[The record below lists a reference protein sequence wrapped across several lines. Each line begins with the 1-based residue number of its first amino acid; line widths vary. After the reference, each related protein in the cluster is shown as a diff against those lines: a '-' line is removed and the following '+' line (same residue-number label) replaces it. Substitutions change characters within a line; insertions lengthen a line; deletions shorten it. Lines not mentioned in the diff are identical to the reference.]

1 VVVLNEDGTV
11 HAVSL
16 LQQTQ
21 ALADALRTDAEIAA
35 GRLIAAAT
43 AEADSIRL
51 RVADLRAA
59 IPALEN
65 DLSLRRSLGQREL
78 AEAEGGLVQVR
89 MEANR
94 ILEDATT
101 RAAQI
106 GSMAEAQADEV
117 MARTQA
123 DAELA
128 RSVVLDQLN
137 QRVRGQEAAE
147 QQARAKLEDEF
158 TSRWAEWQAILE
170 QSRQEWSQEQ
180 AQARAEFDAKR
191 ENEQSEWQEQ
201 VNQHLAQFAAAEDEL
216 DLLRDQIVKERQA
229 ADLALAEH
237 YGIAEEERDQLMIN
251 ANAEAVAIRDEA
263 NRRLIEVEKLCAER
277 ADKAEVEAATYVS
290 QAKSLIT
297 QARTDADTIKA
308 KAKSQADQVISET
321 RAAVE
326 AAQQDAAALLNEAE
340 SQAEAMFNQAQ
351 VNAGT
356 MTTNAQTEVD
366 EAKLRAR
373 TIIADAEQQASK
385 LRDDWAAQATEISQ
399 QSAERTAQMR
409 AEAAR
414 LLSDARTEADAMRE
428 QARDMVEQARQETDQ
443 MAMWRDSV
451 LREISSLNGVIE
463 SLVAPAPG
471 PAPVTTTARPTVAR
485 QAAAA
490 APAPKPTTTRT
501 RTASPRLVQTST
513 PAAVKAPEPDPGLPS
528 RPVFRTTRRPPKSD
542 LDQASNIASLL
553 YDDDDEIETTELT
566 PSISEFLAKWSG
578 PQSARIAQK
587 LSTETTNTEE

>member
-78 AEAEGGLVQVR
+78 AEAESGLTQVR

-94 ILEDATT
+94 ILEDATA

-128 RSVVLDQLN
+128 RSVILDQLN
-137 QRVRGQEAAE
+137 NRVRGQEAAE
-147 QQARAKLEDEF
+147 QQARAQLEEEF
-158 TSRWAEWQAILE
+158 TSRWTQWQSILQQARDEWE
-170 QSRQEWSQEQ
+170 HEQ
-180 AQARAEFDAKR
+180 AQARDEFDA
-191 ENEQSEWQEQ
+191 ECAAEQAEWQSK
-201 VNQHLAQFAAAEDEL
+201 VAQHLAEFRAAESEL
-216 DLLRDQIVKERQA
+216 EALREQTTNERQA
-229 ADLALAEH
+229 ANVALAEH
-237 YGIAEEERDQLMIN
+237 YQLAEEERDQIL
-251 ANAEAVAIRDEA
+251 AEANDDAAAIRDDA
-263 NRRLIEVEKLCAER
+263 NQQLIDIERLCVDRAARAEE
-277 ADKAEVEAATYVS
+277 DAASYVS
-290 QAKSLIT
+290 QAKALIT
-297 QARTDADTIKA
+297 QARADAENIKA
-308 KAKSQADQVISET
+308 KAKAQAEQVIAET

-326 AAQQDAAALLNEAE
+326 AAQEDASSLLAEAE
-340 SQAEAMFNQAQ
+340 MQAQAMFDQAQ
-351 VNAGT
+351 VKAST

-366 EAKLRAR
+366 EAKARAR
-373 TIIADAEQQASK
+373 GIIADAEQQASK

-414 LLSDARTEADAMRE
+414 LLTDARTEADTMRE
-428 QARDMVEQARQETDQ
+428 QAREMIEQARDETDQ

-463 SLVAPAPG
+463 SLVAPAGPTVPVTPSFRTTLPPP
-471 PAPVTTTARPTVAR
+471 PAPPK
-485 QAAAA
+485 
-490 APAPKPTTTRT
+490 PAPNLIQTFTPPAKSETT
-501 RTASPRLVQTST
+501 
-513 PAAVKAPEPDPGLPS
+513 
-528 RPVFRTTRRPPKSD
+528 RPVFRSRPKPAKTD
-542 LDQASNIASLL
+542 LKQASFSASLL
-553 YDDDDEIETTELT
+553 DDDEDDFDTDDLT
-566 PSISEFLAKWSG
+566 PSIAEFLAKWPG
-578 PQSARIAQK
+578 PQSAKLSQR

>member
-89 MEANR
+89 LEANR
-94 ILEDATT
+94 ILEDATA

-128 RSVVLDQLN
+128 RSVILDQLN
-137 QRVRGQEAAE
+137 QRVKGQEAAE
-147 QQARAKLEDEF
+147 QQARVQLETEF
-158 TSRWAEWQAILE
+158 NNRWAEWQAVLE
-170 QSRQEWSQEQ
+170 QSRQEWDQEQ
-180 AQARAEFDAKR
+180 AQARAEFEAQCAA
-191 ENEQSEWQEQ
+191 EQAEWQAQ
-201 VNQHLAQFAAAEDEL
+201 VTQHVTEFRAAEGEL
-216 DLLRDQIVKERQA
+216 EALRGQIVQERQA
-229 ADLALAEH
+229 ADVALFEH
-237 YGIAEEERDQLMIN
+237 YQMAEEERDQLL
-251 ANAEAVAIRDEA
+251 AQASVAAAATRDEA
-263 NRRLIEVEKLCAER
+263 NQRLVEVEKSCVDR
-277 ADKAEVEAATYVS
+277 ASKAELDAATYVS

-308 KAKSQADQVISET
+308 KAKAQADQVIAET

-326 AAQQDAAALLNEAE
+326 AAQDDATALLAEAE
-340 SQAEAMFNQAQ
+340 SQAESMFDQAQ
-351 VNAGT
+351 VKAAT
-356 MTTNAQTEVD
+356 MTTNAQTEID
-366 EAKLRAR
+366 EAKARAR
-373 TIIADAEQQASK
+373 AIVEEAEQQASK

-414 LLSDARTEADAMRE
+414 LLTEARTEADAMRE

-463 SLVAPAPG
+463 SLVSPTQAPAPT
-471 PAPVTTTARPTVAR
+471 VTTSRPAT
-485 QAAAA
+485 
-490 APAPKPTTTRT
+490 PKPTT
-501 RTASPRLVQTST
+501 RTATTPKAAPRLVQTST
-513 PAAVKAPEPDPGLPS
+513 PAAPTTSDVSDPGLPG
-528 RPVFRTTRRPPKSD
+528 RPVFRNTHRPPKPD
-542 LDQASNIASLL
+542 LDQASFISSLL
-553 YDDDDEIETTELT
+553 DDDDDDMDPSELT
-566 PSISEFLAKWSG
+566 PSIAEFLAKWSG

>member
-89 MEANR
+89 LEANR
-94 ILEDATT
+94 ILEDATA

-123 DAELA
+123 DADLA

-147 QQARAKLEDEF
+147 QQARAQLEDEF
-158 TSRWAEWQAILE
+158 SNRWAEWQSVLQ
-170 QSRQEWSQEQ
+170 QSRGEWDQEQ
-180 AQARAEFDAKR
+180 AQARQEFEDRCAAD
-191 ENEQSEWQEQ
+191 EAEWQSQ
-201 VNQHLAQFAAAEDEL
+201 VVQHVAQFRAAEGEL
-216 DLLRDQIVKERQA
+216 EALRKQIAQERQA
-229 ADLALAEH
+229 ADVALAEH
-237 YGIAEEERDQLMIN
+237 YKMAEEERDQLLVN
-251 ANAEAVAIRDEA
+251 ANAEAVAINREA
-263 NRRLIEVEKLCAER
+263 NQHLIDVEKLCTER
-277 ADKAEVEAATYVS
+277 ADKAEIEAATYVS

-308 KAKSQADQVISET
+308 KAKAQADQVISET
-321 RAAVE
+321 RSAVE
-326 AAQQDAAALLNEAE
+326 AAQADASALLSEAE

-366 EAKLRAR
+366 EAKVRAR
-373 TIIADAEQQASK
+373 SIIADAEQQASK

-414 LLSDARTEADAMRE
+414 LLAEARTEADAMRE

-443 MAMWRDSV
+443 MALWRDSV

-463 SLVAPAPG
+463 SLVAPAPA
-471 PAPVTTTARPTVAR
+471 APVVTTTARP
-485 QAAAA
+485 AAPAA
-490 APAPKPTTTRT
+490 APRTTAKPKAAAP
-501 RTASPRLVQTST
+501 SLIQTST
-513 PAAVKAPEPDPGLPS
+513 PAPVKVPDVSDPGLPG
-528 RPVFRTTRRPPKSD
+528 RPVFRSTRRPPKPD
-542 LDQASNIASLL
+542 LDQASFISSLL
-553 YDDDDEIETTELT
+553 DDDADDTDTSELS
-566 PSISEFLAKWSG
+566 PSITEFLAKWSG
-578 PQSARIAQK
+578 PQSARIANR
-587 LSTETTNTEE
+587 LSTDTTNTEE